1 MDIDFN
7 LDNHKYKKIDELLK
21 SIENRFNRVSKLEV
35 SLENRLIKLVENYEF
50 DESGLKITD
59 LEAKISQVNSRVY
72 KQKVNLK
79 LVSGSIEQTKKMI
92 NEDLVFF
99 WK

>member
-99 WK
+99 